1 MNSFIAIAIDGPAAA
16 GKSTIAKK
24 VAKKLKFTY
33 VDTGAMYRAVT
44 LYVLNK
50 GVDPQ
55 NEEESCK
62 LISEISISL
71 DNENK
76 VFLNG
81 KDVTKEIRSRVVA
94 ENVSYIASYKKIR
107 LFLVDEQ
114 RKIAHQGN
122 VVMDGRD
129 IGSYVLP
136 DADIKIFQV
145 ASVDTRTER
154 RYRENQ
160 EKGIECT
167 IDEIKQ
173 EIKKRDYID
182 SNRDFSPLKK
192 AEGAIEIDT
201 SKMTIDEVTE
211 KILSMISRKIGANHE

>member
-1 MNSFIAIAIDGPAAA
+1 MNSFIAVAIDGPAAA

-50 GVDPQ
+50 GVNPQ
-55 NEEESCK
+55 DEEESCK
-62 LISEISISL
+62 LIPEISISL

-201 SKMTIDEVTE
+201 SKMTIDEVTD
-211 KILSMISRKIGANHE
+211 KILSMISRKIGVNHE